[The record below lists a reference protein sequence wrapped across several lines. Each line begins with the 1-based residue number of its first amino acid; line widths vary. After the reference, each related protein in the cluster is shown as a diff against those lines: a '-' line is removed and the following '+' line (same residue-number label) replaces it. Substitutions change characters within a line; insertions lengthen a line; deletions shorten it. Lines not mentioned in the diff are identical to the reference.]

1 MEEGFQSL
9 QQEVDIKT
17 KKLKKVGKSR
27 HIRTIFW
34 KCDSMVLLY
43 VKISL
48 SAWLNSTYFEFH

>member
-17 KKLKKVGKSR
+17 KKLKKVGKG

-34 KCDSMVLLY
+34 NCDSKQSMVPLCQ
-43 VKISL
+43 
-48 SAWLNSTYFEFH
+48 F